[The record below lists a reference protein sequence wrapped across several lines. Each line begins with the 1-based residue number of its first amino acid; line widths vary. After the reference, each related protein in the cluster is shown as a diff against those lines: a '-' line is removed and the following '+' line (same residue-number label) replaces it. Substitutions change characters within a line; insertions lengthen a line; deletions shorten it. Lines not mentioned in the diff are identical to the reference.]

1 MHRNHIP
8 VPPPRW
14 RGMRRLVDY
23 KHPADRGSCC
33 CGDDGLVV
41 QLCFEGI
48 GSGVALTNDRSF
60 VNNHGSWFTADTGF
74 EREWT
79 WRR

>member
-1 MHRNHIP
+1 MRRNDIP
-8 VPPPRW
+8 LPPPHWGGLQRW
-14 RGMRRLVDY
+14 AEQRRFF
-23 KHPADRGSCC
+23 DRGDC

-48 GSGVALTNDRSF
+48 PSGTRFRGNF
-60 VNNHGSWFTADTGF
+60 VNDHQCSVTVGTDV

-79 WRR
+79 WRRG